1 MRNEDE
7 VAMEP
12 INGLKNLAQE
22 LKISMNECERVF
34 LSAINEEKFSNRLA
48 EVGKLSIENA
58 RQILERTKLGDC
70 DLSSG
75 INYISAIIDE
85 NEIEKVLLDSINDS
99 AFINKICDLTQKDFE
114 ATMESLERVGFK
126 KVVLRYK
133 THNLHEYTS
142 GSTIF
147 FLNKPKASFHNSS
160 PGLDFSNG
168 KIKCVEFMGPN
179 KEYDIEHVKIVHEMF
194 DLVVDEMKK
203 SLPIFKGGIKDYF
216 EEFLREQAPL
226 IDEYILTTFG
236 TEAEKKAS
244 GEERS
249 KAITTAKSRIR
260 YVITFGIGGNEMR
273 WHLLSSINNKMKEKK
288 AMWITL
294 HSASEIDKIPPD
306 ATANNTLRF
315 TFTKLGETEET
326 KASEEVLYKRFPNSI
341 IYANEGEVCELGKMH
356 RALVLP
362 LNQEMA
368 GRYSALKTPLNI
380 APMYVSGI
388 DIKSYWE
395 ASDRADKAFM
405 LEVPNNLALE
415 IAKFIFFEKVLN
427 GIKILYLGYNKADI
441 RKNLDEFVQLVME
454 GLAKENNEIFTMMG
468 TEYPRNAHYEIE
480 GILGNPNS
488 FLVWNCLQTK
498 MSREERFRYK
508 YARDPRKQT
517 LYADHINTV
526 IIAANLTTFAEKSPT
541 LVILFDALDLETSA
555 YLSKI
560 YEDVVYI
567 LCQLCNVEPYGNPM
581 VKRVKEKNKE
591 NIEKIYELLDR
602 EIPDDQLMYELIKQG

>member
-1 MRNEDE
+1 MEAIIMR
-7 VAMEP
+7 P

-22 LKISMNECERVF
+22 LKISLNECERVF
-34 LSAINEEKFSNRLA
+34 IGAINEEKFSNRLA

-58 RQILERTKLGDC
+58 RQILERTKLGEC

-85 NEIEKVLLDSINDS
+85 NEIENVLLDSINDS

-114 ATMESLERVGFK
+114 ATIKSLERVGFK

-133 THNLHEYTS
+133 INNPHEYTS
-142 GSTIF
+142 GSTMIF
-147 FLNKPKASFHNSS
+147 INKPKESFHNSS
-160 PGLDFSNG
+160 PDLDFSKG

-194 DLVVDEMKK
+194 DIVVDEMKK
-203 SLPIFKGGIKDYF
+203 SLPIFKGGIKEYF

-226 IDEYILTTFG
+226 IDEYLLTTFG

-249 KAITTAKSRIR
+249 KAITTAKSRIK

-273 WHLLSSINNKMKEKK
+273 WHLLSSINNKSKEKK

-306 ATANNTLRF
+306 ATASNTLRI
-315 TFTKLGETEET
+315 TVTKLGDTEET

-362 LNQEMA
+362 FTREIA

-380 APMYVSGI
+380 VPMYVSGM

-405 LEVPNNLALE
+405 LDAPNNLALE

-427 GIKILYLGYNKADI
+427 GIKILYLGYNDVDI
-441 RKNLDEFVQLVME
+441 KKSLDEFVQLVME
-454 GLAKENNEIFTMMG
+454 GLAKENTEIFTMMG
-468 TEYPRNAHYEIE
+468 VEYPRNAHFEIE
-480 GILGNPNS
+480 GILENPNS
-488 FLVWNCLQTK
+488 FLIWNCLQTK
-498 MSREERFRYK
+498 VSREERFRYK
-508 YARDPRKQT
+508 YSKDPRKQT
-517 LYADHINTV
+517 LYAGHINTAL
-526 IIAANLTTFAEKSPT
+526 IAANLATFAEKSPT
-541 LVILFDALDLETSA
+541 LVILFDGPDLETAA

-567 LCQLCNVEPYGNPM
+567 LCGLCNVEPYGNPR
-581 VKRVKEKNKE
+581 VKRMKEKNKE

-602 EIPDDQLMYELIKQG
+602 EIPDDQLMYELTKQG